1 MDKGQ
6 QGRVSALQLKLHG
19 LFDVLVL
26 ADFRQQLHLFDEHS
40 TRLPLIGNAFQQ
52 VGQFTTCGQPPARLI
67 KAPVCHSQLYLMGGK
82 RLRTCGLLCLL
93 DPQELRLFGALL
105 YFDEKRPQLNDI
117 SKPQQQ
123 RQTPR
128 QQ

>member
-1 MDKGQ
+1 MDKGK
-6 QGRVSALQLKLHG
+6 QGRVCTLQLKLHG
-19 LFDVLVL
+19 LFDVLVMV
-26 ADFRQQLHLFDEHS
+26 DFRQQLHLLDEHS

-52 VGQFTTCGQPPARLI
+52 ISQLTTCGQPPARLI
-67 KAPVCHSQLYLMGGK
+67 KALVCHSQLCLMGGK

-105 YFDEKRPQLNDI
+105 YLDEKRPQMNAV